1 MTTRLPLPPSWPPM
15 TKTVYKPW
23 LDEQDAD
30 NVFFGSVSLQDKDL
44 FYPASGLQ
52 GMTSNRRWTAGG
64 QQQRHGTK
72 APFFVEPSMLSR
84 R

>member
-23 LDEQDAD
+23 LDEEDVD

-44 FYPASGLQ
+44 FYPASGI
-52 GMTSNRRWTAGG
+52 
-64 QQQRHGTK
+64 
-72 APFFVEPSMLSR
+72 
-84 R
+84 

>member
-23 LDEQDAD
+23 LDDRDAD

-44 FYPASGLQ
+44 FYPASGDK
-52 GMTSNRRWTAGG
+52 
-64 QQQRHGTK
+64 TK
-72 APFFVEPSMLSR
+72 QEGALPCFFFFCIFYDVFGVPRVEYS
-84 R
+84 